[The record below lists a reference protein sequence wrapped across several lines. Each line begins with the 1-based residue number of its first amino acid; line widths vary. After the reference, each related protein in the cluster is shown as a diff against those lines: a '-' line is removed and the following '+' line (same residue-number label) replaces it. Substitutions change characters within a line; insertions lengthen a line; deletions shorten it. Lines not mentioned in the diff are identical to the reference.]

1 MMPRVAGIAIIAFAF
16 GLEAARADPYSL
28 SQHELDVIRV
38 GLSEQMLDPTS
49 TIVSDVI
56 SVTKGK
62 FEDTGATVCG
72 MVRGRNT
79 FGGYAPPTPFIGVLA
94 DTSARQR
101 TFLPIAIADPS
112 PTSQLAVLQMC
123 KSEISAGSTPRLSIR
138 TEPVRAKDWNDCIRK
153 LCISTTQGDCWI
165 KAGTDVCAD
174 DGSCTPLPDHTPAI
188 IDDQKGET
196 FHVSTEV
203 AEGWVSARMMMLHGP
218 SCSF

>member
-1 MMPRVAGIAIIAFAF
+1 MRKVAEIAIIAFAL
-16 GLEAARADPYSL
+16 GLEAAHADPYSL

-101 TFLPIAIADPS
+101 TFLPISIADPS

-123 KSEISAGSTPRLSIR
+123 KSEIAAGSTPRLSIR
-138 TEPVRAKDWNDCIRK
+138 TEPVQAKDWDECIRK
-153 LCISTTQGDCWI
+153 LCVSMTQGDCWI
-165 KAGTDVCAD
+165 KAGADLCAY

-188 IDDQKGET
+188 TREKRGRL
-196 FHVSTEV
+196 FRVSTTLGN
-203 AEGWVSARMMMLHGP
+203 GWVDGSMMMIHGT